1 MSPQTQFIQEGLD
14 ESMIISGLQGKY
26 YVINGHKY
34 DVHFPIGWATSPD
47 VYFDN
52 ERYQT
57 GPEYCC
63 NCFEHGS
70 RNGVFIGYCYNC
82 GFIHHSRRNFL
93 EYDAVS
99 ITTNER
105 LWKELP
111 YMNGVDIDDIGDSER
126 QIIGCD
132 VYDEAY
138 DVHDDDADD
147 FYNYDSSRHIY
158 YSDEEHDDYADD
170 EHDDCDDEEHHDY
183 DEDEEDKREAREH
196 YEIFGST

>member
-26 YVINGHKY
+26 YVVNGYKY

-47 VYFDN
+47 VYFHN

-111 YMNGVDIDDIGDSER
+111 YLNGVDIDDIGDSER

-138 DVHDDDADD
+138 DGHDDGHDD
-147 FYNYDSSRHIY
+147 EPDDEHDDHDYDDYNYND
-158 YSDEEHDDYADD
+158 YSDEEHD
-170 EHDDCDDEEHHDY
+170 DY
-183 DEDEEDKREAREH
+183 DEDEEDKREEREY
-196 YEIFGST
+196 YEIFGFRQ